1 MYAELL
7 TYGTLK
13 SGRFCIGL
21 TQALPQYISDSIQL
35 HVYILCPHFDYK
47 HTQLFFISDSHEL
60 NLSAAESAFSF
71 VPHYRPLPSHPPT
84 AFRVRVLL
92 GPLTVFLCGMVY

>member
-13 SGRFCIGL
+13 SGRFSIANIGL

-35 HVYILCPHFDYK
+35 S
-47 HTQLFFISDSHEL
+47 ISTL
-60 NLSAAESAFSF
+60 
-71 VPHYRPLPSHPPT
+71 
-84 AFRVRVLL
+84 
-92 GPLTVFLCGMVY
+92 